1 MRSKCVV
8 FIIGVAFLGLM
19 SCSKEDI
26 PNDCIENFLIQYG
39 MQAYEGGEIP
49 CGQTY
54 MQLYAYYDGYFAYLN
69 NDCADLVQQ
78 EIYNC
83 DGDVICSEFNPD
95 DNCFKLLAGSESL
108 GIFGVS
114 R

>member
-1 MRSKCVV
+1 MRTKCVV

-19 SCSKEDI
+19 SCSKEEL
-26 PNDCIENFLIQYG
+26 PNDCIDSFLRRYD
-39 MQAYEGGEIP
+39 MLPYNGGEIP
-49 CGQTY
+49 CLQTY
-54 MQLYAYYDGYFAYLN
+54 MQLHAYYDGYFDYLY